1 MQFLDFSSYIK
12 LIVVI
17 KGRNFPVHYLR
28 TEEQFIDAMYR
39 YSYLAKVD
47 DKEGIRHKG
56 FGVIKIPTKSS

>member
-1 MQFLDFSSYIK
+1 M
-12 LIVVI
+12 
-17 KGRNFPVHYLR
+17 NFPVHYLR

-56 FGVIKIPTKSS
+56 FGVIKIPTKLS

>member
-1 MQFLDFSSYIK
+1 MNGQANEIRWTIAYQEGK
-12 LIVVI
+12 
-17 KGRNFPVHYLR
+17 NFPVHYLR

-56 FGVIKIPTKSS
+56 FGVIKIATKSK